1 MEVFM
6 QIKVFNKKQRSEF
19 DKGYSV
25 DYKAYLKE
33 FGIRMRSSYTIRI
46 AGVAVFG
53 VALVVAAAVNVNN
66 KDKSEKVAAVEAN
79 EIFVTA
85 GVSEDIEK
93 AEGIINR
100 ELSELVEISGNN
112 AIATAL
118 AEVPQENEKTI
129 QELLPNYSN
138 LGVANVDNYLNIREK
153 ASEDGSIC
161 GKLPKNAGCE
171 ILEDANGWYKIKSGR
186 VTGYVKSEYLL
197 TGEAAW
203 SKADEVK
210 TMTATVDTETLYV
223 REAMNTDCKIVA
235 LVSGEEELEVLE
247 QHDNWAKVQVDSD
260 QGYISLD
267 YASLGYQLPKAE
279 AVSELKASNG
289 VSSRRVS
296 IVEYSKQ
303 FLGNP
308 YVWGGTSL
316 TKGADCSGFTM
327 SIYAHYGISL
337 PHSSAAQSRM
347 GTKVS
352 SSEVKPGDLLFY
364 GSGNSVNHV
373 AMYIG
378 GGKVIHA
385 STAKTGIKIS
395 NAFYRTPITIR
406 RFMD

>member
-1 MEVFM
+1 M
-6 QIKVFNKKQRSEF
+6 QFSNKDDFFEKEYKS
-19 DKGYSV
+19 
-25 DYKAYLKE
+25 DYKTSLKNL
-33 FGIRMRSSYTIRI
+33 
-46 AGVAVFG
+46 GVKLRTSTAFRAFG
-53 VALVVAAAVNVNN
+53 VVLFGSILVVASQQIPSSAASKNN
-66 KDKSEKVAAVEAN
+66 SEKSIKTVN
-79 EIFVTA
+79 QCMVTA
-85 GVSEDIEK
+85 GVTKEIDR
-93 AEGIINR
+93 ANGIINYNF
-100 ELSELVEISGNN
+100 EELVQISNN
-112 AIATAL
+112 KAVATAIA
-118 AEVPQENEKTI
+118 EIPNDVKQQSSQSI
-129 QELLPNYSN
+129 QEILSGYTN
-138 LGVANVDNYLNIREK
+138 LGVANVDNYLNIRDE
-153 ASEDGSIC
+153 ASENGSLC

-171 ILEDANGWYKIKSGR
+171 ILETKDGWYKIKSGS

-197 TGEAAW
+197 TGDAAW
-203 SKADEVK
+203 TKADEVK

-223 REAMNTDCKIVA
+223 REAMNTDCKVVA

-247 QHDNWAKVQVDSD
+247 QTDGWAKVQVDSD

-267 YASLGYQLPKAE
+267 YATVGYKLPKAE
-279 AVSELKASNG
+279 SVTELKESKG
-289 VSSRRVS
+289 VSSTRVS
-296 IVEYSKQ
+296 IVEYAKQ

-352 SSEVKPGDLLFY
+352 SSELKPGDLLFY
-364 GSGNSVNHV
+364 GSGSSVNHV

-385 STAKTGIKIS
+385 STERTGIKIS

-406 RFMD
+406 RFLD

>member
-1 MEVFM
+1 M
-6 QIKVFNKKQRSEF
+6 QIKLRRSKKSKF

-25 DYKAYLKE
+25 DYKQYLRE
-33 FGIRMRSSYTIRI
+33 FGIKIQSSTAVRV
-46 AGVAVFG
+46 ACVAVFG
-53 VALVVAAAVNVNN
+53 AVLVLTTVSIKN
-66 KDKSEKVAAVEAN
+66 KGNSGNISAVEAD
-79 EIFVTA
+79 ELLVSA
-85 GVSEDIEK
+85 GVSADIEK
-93 AEGIINR
+93 ADGVINR
-100 ELSELVEISGNN
+100 DLSELVEISGNN

-118 AEVPQENEKTI
+118 AEVPKEDEMSI
-129 QELLPNYSN
+129 QQLLPNYSN
-138 LGVANVDNYLNIREK
+138 LGVANVDSYLNIREK
-153 ASEDGSIC
+153 ASEEGSVC
-161 GKLPKNAGCE
+161 GKLPKNSGCE
-171 ILEDANGWYKIKSGR
+171 ILEDANGWYKIKSGS

-197 TGEAAW
+197 TGDAAW
-203 SKADEVK
+203 SKADEIKV
-210 TMTATVDTETLYV
+210 MTATVDTETLYV
-223 REAMNTDCKIVA
+223 REAMNTDCKVVA

-247 QHDNWAKVQVDSD
+247 QNDNWAKVQVDSD

-267 YASLGYQLPKAE
+267 YATLQYQLPKAE
-279 AVSELKASNG
+279 SVTELKASNG
-289 VSSRRVS
+289 VSSKRVS
-296 IVEYSKQ
+296 IVEYAKQ

-352 SSEVKPGDLLFY
+352 SDEVKPGDLFFY
-364 GSGNSVNHV
+364 GSGKSVNHV

-385 STAKTGIKIS
+385 STERTGIKIS

>member
-1 MEVFM
+1 M
-6 QIKVFNKKQRSEF
+6 QIKLRRSEKSKF

-25 DYKAYLKE
+25 DYKQYLRE
-33 FGIRMRSSYTIRI
+33 FGIKIQSSTTVR
-46 AGVAVFG
+46 AVGVLAFGAVLILTT
-53 VALVVAAAVNVNN
+53 VSIKN
-66 KDKSEKVAAVEAN
+66 KGNSGNISAVEAN
-79 EIFVTA
+79 ELLVSA
-85 GVSEDIEK
+85 GVSADIEK
-93 AEGIINR
+93 ADGVINR
-100 ELSELVEISGNN
+100 DLSELVEISGNN

-118 AEVPQENEKTI
+118 AEVPKEDTMSI
-129 QELLPNYSN
+129 QQLLPNYSN
-138 LGVANVDNYLNIREK
+138 LGVANVDSYLNIREK
-153 ASEDGSIC
+153 ASEEGSVC
-161 GKLPKNAGCE
+161 GKLPKNSGCE
-171 ILEDANGWYKIKSGR
+171 ILEDANGWYKIKSGG

-197 TGEAAW
+197 TGDAAW
-203 SKADEVK
+203 SKADEIKV
-210 TMTATVDTETLYV
+210 MTATVDTETLYV
-223 REAMNTDCKIVA
+223 REAMNTDCKVVA

-247 QHDNWAKVQVDSD
+247 QNDSWAKVQVDSD

-267 YASLGYQLPKAE
+267 YATLQYQLPKAE
-279 AVSELKASNG
+279 SVTELKASNG
-289 VSSRRVS
+289 VSSKRVS
-296 IVEYSKQ
+296 IVEYAKQ

-352 SSEVKPGDLLFY
+352 SNEVKPGDLFFY
-364 GSGNSVNHV
+364 GSGKSVNHV

-385 STAKTGIKIS
+385 STERTGIKIS